1 MAQADDAAAR
11 LPLPV
16 VEDDWLAASAP
27 APKPAARKGP
37 PPPGLATPP
46 PGLKPPPPPDLD
58 EKSAPLPA
66 TPEQDAEAAVPTSE
80 DQSPEV
86 AERKD
91 DESAAPRHTAEAP
104 ADTRSALAPPM
115 PLDNGDDF
123 AMMLLEAQTKRLLQE
138 KSEAVANADQL
149 ARRVAQLEEQVR
161 FLAAE
166 ADSVPWLEE
175 DEERAAPCAAE
186 EGAAR
191 SGEQVVSRDAAPDAT
206 MSKS

>member
-1 MAQADDAAAR
+1 
-11 LPLPV
+11 
-16 VEDDWLAASAP
+16 
-27 APKPAARKGP
+27 
-37 PPPGLATPP
+37 
-46 PGLKPPPPPDLD
+46 
-58 EKSAPLPA
+58 
-66 TPEQDAEAAVPTSE
+66 
-80 DQSPEV
+80 
-86 AERKD
+86 
-91 DESAAPRHTAEAP
+91 
-104 ADTRSALAPPM
+104 M